1 MSEYIVKIKHDKQNL
16 PVFVIFR
23 NDKVHSPKSVTL
35 SVESAVSQFQIHCKT
50 ISKPYSLLFP

>member
-23 NDKVHSPKSVTL
+23 NDKVHSRLYDQPLIGREL
-35 SVESAVSQFQIHCKT
+35 SEK
-50 ISKPYSLLFP
+50 